1 MHTPIVPATGPTGP
15 RLVFPGPTLSPGPW
29 LLALSGGGDSVAL
42 LHLLL
47 AHGYAPQLQL
57 AYFDHH
63 WAPPSSPNAPR
74 RFGAQCRTLVT
85 QLAATHGLPL
95 HLGEAPTHSKPT
107 HNAEATARQQRYAW
121 LASVAQHTGASG
133 VLVAH
138 TQTDVVEGFF
148 LRAGKGSGLTGLTGM
163 ASPAQWQ
170 GLTLLRP
177 LLHTSRDD
185 LRTWLTQQGLQAG
198 RDWLD
203 DPDTANQRAR
213 LRALAPQLA
222 AAGVPEAGVAASV
235 QALARAEA
243 TLHTLTQQWCQA
255 HLSTYGQTQPEALGF
270 SRAPFQTLPEELA
283 LRVLAH
289 IIRHFAPHTVM
300 VRTSKRQHLHGRLL
314 AEPSGTAQLGGLQWR
329 WSNNQVIASS
339 AIPKKKLLLTNLEC
353 AKTERK

>member
-1 MHTPIVPATGPTGP
+1 MHTPIVSATGPTGP
-15 RLVFPGPTLSPGPW
+15 RLVFPGPMPGHLPPGPW

-47 AHGYAPQLQL
+47 AHGYGPQLQL
-57 AYFDHH
+57 AYYDHH
-63 WAPPSSPNAPR
+63 WGPPSPQ
-74 RFGAQCRTLVT
+74 RFGAQCRALVT

-95 HLGEAPTHSKPT
+95 HVGEAASHSKPT
-107 HNAEATARQQRYAW
+107 HNAEATARHQRYAW
-121 LASVAQHTGASG
+121 LENVAQHTGASG
-133 VLVAH
+133 ALVAH

-163 ASPAQWQ
+163 ALSAQWQ

-177 LLHTSRDD
+177 LLHTSRED

-203 DPDTANQRAR
+203 DPDTANQRAK

-235 QALARAEA
+235 HALARAEA
-243 TLHTLTQQWCQA
+243 ALHTLTQQWCQA
-255 HLSTYGQTQPEALGF
+255 HLSTHGHTQPETLGF
-270 SRAPFQTLPEELA
+270 PLATFHTLPEELA

-289 IIRHFAPHTVM
+289 VIRHFAPHTVM
-300 VRTSKRQHLHGRLL
+300 VRTSKRQHLHQRLQT
-314 AEPSGTAQLGGLQWR
+314 EPSGTAQLGGVQWQ
-329 WSNNQVIASS
+329 WTIDGVM
-339 AIPKKKLLLTNLEC
+339 
-353 AKTERK
+353 AKQQI